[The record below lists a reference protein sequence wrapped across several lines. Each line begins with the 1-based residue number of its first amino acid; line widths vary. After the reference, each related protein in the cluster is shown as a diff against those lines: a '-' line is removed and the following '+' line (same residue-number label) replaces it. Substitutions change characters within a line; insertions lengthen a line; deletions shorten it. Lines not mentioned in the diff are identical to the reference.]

1 MNRPKLFPSDL
12 AHSDSAIPDSSSP
25 ASYPTSSGFDS
36 INEMKRTDHVVTQ
49 PQPEGDSVKLDT
61 SAMLDSFLRPGQSV
75 LLL

>member
-1 MNRPKLFPSDL
+1 MNQPEPLPSDV

-36 INEMKRTDHVVTQ
+36 INEVKRTNHAVTQ